1 MKVVISG
8 DSFRLFG
15 FLYRPR
21 EPKWSGVEVMA
32 AWRRAIELSL
42 GDADTA
48 KLRSIA
54 QSRSEPASRVE
65 RARILLAYREDPS
78 FFAVGRALGLHHQT
92 VQRCVERAVAEGPL
106 AALDDRPRPG
116 REPTITLEAKA
127 WLVSLACRKAK
138 DLGYPHELWTT
149 RLLARHAREHG
160 PAEGH
165 ACLANLAQGTVCKIL
180 DQEEV
185 KPHKVRYYLEQRD
198 PDFAEKMAEV
208 LCVYRQVKI
217 LKQAAAAA
225 KKKRPSDA
233 VAIISYDE
241 KPGIQA
247 IATTALDLPP
257 EPGAH
262 ATFAREHEYKRHG
275 TVSLL
280 AGIDLVTGKVHA
292 LVKDHHRSREFIEFL
307 ELLDSAYPARTAIKL
322 ILDNHSAHIS
332 RETKAWLADQPVHRF
347 EITFTALGS
356 ISSRASSRNSPVPSC
371 GTFVSPPS
379 RSSRIASWPPWI
391 ISTAIPSF
399 TPGPTSSTT

>member
-1 MKVVISG
+1 
-8 DSFRLFG
+8 
-15 FLYRPR
+15 
-21 EPKWSGVEVMA
+21 MA

-54 QSRSEPASRVE
+54 QSRTEPASRVE

-78 FFAVGRALGLHHQT
+78 FFAVGQALGLHHQT

-149 RLLARHAREHG
+149 RLLARHARAHG

-185 KPHKVRYYLEQRD
+185 KPHKVRYYLERRD

-247 IATTALDLPP
+247 IATRPRICRPNRAPMRCSYSLP
-257 EPGAH
+257 A
-262 ATFAREHEYKRHG
+262 
-275 TVSLL
+275 
-280 AGIDLVTGKVHA
+280 
-292 LVKDHHRSREFIEFL
+292 
-307 ELLDSAYPARTAIKL
+307 
-322 ILDNHSAHIS
+322 
-332 RETKAWLADQPVHRF
+332 
-347 EITFTALGS
+347 
-356 ISSRASSRNSPVPSC
+356 
-371 GTFVSPPS
+371 
-379 RSSRIASWPPWI
+379 
-391 ISTAIPSF
+391 
-399 TPGPTSSTT
+399 

>member
-1 MKVVISG
+1 
-8 DSFRLFG
+8 
-15 FLYRPR
+15 
-21 EPKWSGVEVMA
+21 MA

-42 GDADTA
+42 GDADSE

-54 QSRSEPASRVE
+54 QSRTEPASRVE

-78 FFAVGRALGLHHQT
+78 FFAVGRALGLHRQT
-92 VQRCVERAVAEGPL
+92 VQRCVARTVAEGPM

-116 REPTITLEAKA
+116 PTITLEAKA

-149 RLLARHAREHG
+149 RLLARHARGHG
-160 PAEGH
+160 PAQGH

-217 LKQAAAAA
+217 LKQAAAMSKA
-225 KKKRPSDA
+225 KKRSSDA
-233 VAIISYDE
+233 VAISYDE

-247 IATTALDLPP
+247 IATTAPDLPP

-262 ATFAREHEYKRHG
+262 ATFAREHEYKRQG

-280 AGIDLVTGKVHA
+280 AGIDLVTGK
-292 LVKDHHRSREFIEFL
+292 
-307 ELLDSAYPARTAIKL
+307 
-322 ILDNHSAHIS
+322 
-332 RETKAWLADQPVHRF
+332 
-347 EITFTALGS
+347 
-356 ISSRASSRNSPVPSC
+356 
-371 GTFVSPPS
+371 
-379 RSSRIASWPPWI
+379 
-391 ISTAIPSF
+391 
-399 TPGPTSSTT
+399 